1 MIRSKLTKILAAT
14 VVAAGALFLSMPN
27 LATLKPTQDTEAVF
41 LTTDGEVIPAQTMG
55 SSARI
60 EAAMAEGRTAT
71 LFSNASVTL
80 FGAPLESSYL
90 EDGSSA
96 ITSGSPFMDLT
107 YSHEAKYEGY
117 ELFDGI
123 DVSKWQNNIDWAAC
137 KAAGVD
143 FAIIRVGY
151 RKLETGELLE
161 DPYYKQNI
169 EGALNNGISVGVY
182 IFSQAL
188 TTKEAKE
195 EAKFLVK
202 RVKGYDITL
211 PLVMDY
217 EGGSYTLNGQS
228 YPGRLDQAY
237 SDGTVDKDSATKVVR
252 AFCKYVE
259 NAGYTPMIYAN
270 SYYLLTKINGEEL
283 GKTYKIWQAR
293 YAQSTNPNQG
303 YLYYPGNYEYWQY
316 SESGYIG
323 SMKVDCNFLYKNFNV
338 KTKNRSVTSQTAD
351 TITLEW
357 AKTEDA
363 LGYRIYRLDPD
374 TGKYKKVG
382 DTRECAFTDENLDP
396 ATEYTYKIRAY
407 WTIGGENYY
416 AKYSSVVSSTTTTLP
431 VTGLN
436 VTSRTATTMTLEWK
450 SVSKAKGYI
459 IYQYVPDEDDYIQV
473 ATLKG
478 KKSTSYKVTGLETG
492 TEYRFV
498 VCAYLTYN
506 DEQLTSDDSEE
517 LFAITKPG
525 MVKTLAVSARTTGSL
540 SLKWTKQAGVT
551 GYMVYRYNETTEK
564 WQNLGSVT
572 KNKFTDSGLEAGKVY
587 KYRVRAYKVYDGVT
601 YYGKYSGALSTT
613 TKPATPTGLKVQERA
628 KKSITITWDRDKNA
642 KGYLVYRYN
651 EELGDYEKI
660 ATIKSNKKNS
670 FTDTGLTKATEYR
683 YKVRAYKVNE
693 GKSYFS
699 EKSEEITVT
708 TKK

>member
-14 VVAAGALFLSMPN
+14 AVAAGALFLSMPN

-161 DPYYKQNI
+161 DPNYKQNI

-202 RVKGYDITL
+202 RIKNYDVTL

-228 YPGRLDQAY
+228 YPGRLEQAY
-237 SDGTVDKDSATKVVR
+237 SNGTVDKDSATKVVR

-259 NAGYTPMIYAN
+259 DAGYTPMIYAN
-270 SYYLLTKINGEEL
+270 SY
-283 GKTYKIWQAR
+283 
-293 YAQSTNPNQG
+293 
-303 YLYYPGNYEYWQY
+303 
-316 SESGYIG
+316 
-323 SMKVDCNFLYKNFNV
+323 
-338 KTKNRSVTSQTAD
+338 
-351 TITLEW
+351 
-357 AKTEDA
+357 
-363 LGYRIYRLDPD
+363 
-374 TGKYKKVG
+374 
-382 DTRECAFTDENLDP
+382 
-396 ATEYTYKIRAY
+396 
-407 WTIGGENYY
+407 
-416 AKYSSVVSSTTTTLP
+416 
-431 VTGLN
+431 
-436 VTSRTATTMTLEWK
+436 
-450 SVSKAKGYI
+450 
-459 IYQYVPDEDDYIQV
+459 
-473 ATLKG
+473 
-478 KKSTSYKVTGLETG
+478 
-492 TEYRFV
+492 
-498 VCAYLTYN
+498 
-506 DEQLTSDDSEE
+506 
-517 LFAITKPG
+517 
-525 MVKTLAVSARTTGSL
+525 
-540 SLKWTKQAGVT
+540 
-551 GYMVYRYNETTEK
+551 
-564 WQNLGSVT
+564 
-572 KNKFTDSGLEAGKVY
+572 
-587 KYRVRAYKVYDGVT
+587 
-601 YYGKYSGALSTT
+601 
-613 TKPATPTGLKVQERA
+613 
-628 KKSITITWDRDKNA
+628 
-642 KGYLVYRYN
+642 
-651 EELGDYEKI
+651 
-660 ATIKSNKKNS
+660 
-670 FTDTGLTKATEYR
+670 
-683 YKVRAYKVNE
+683 
-693 GKSYFS
+693 
-699 EKSEEITVT
+699 
-708 TKK
+708 